1 MTVPVQQ
8 EDAREDRLEQLRV
21 NVRGIRC
28 PRELVPVQGL
38 LQQSLD
44 KLAVRRDE
52 GSAERFASGGSLRK
66 SASKPGNA

>member
-1 MTVPVQQ
+1 M
-8 EDAREDRLEQLRV
+8 

-52 GSAERFASGGSLRK
+52 GCAERFVSGGSPRK